1 MTEIE
6 IQSLRQGMEVLTHD
20 ELFMGIMLQGKQ
32 ICNLNSDTARL
43 QGEAKV
49 LRDLLSQ
56 ALTVLETIDP
66 DGDSADGLETLIDHI
81 EAALK
86 VKPCP

>member
-1 MTEIE
+1 MSNMPLLQTED
-6 IQSLRQGMEVLTHD
+6 G
-20 ELFMGIMLQGKQ
+20 
-32 ICNLNSDTARL
+32 DTITRL